1 MRYEERR
8 WLSTTTGNGP
18 DGFGNA
24 NEHPAP
30 QNRSALGVELE
41 PEAELPVKPGRYG
54 ASKPTNLAT
63 VDVGCMVDY
72 QPALELWRGGPLL
85 PPPTEKGA
93 NKERVFSFIS
103 CSRKTWRG
111 FCEFCEAV

>member
-41 PEAELPVKPGRYG
+41 PEAELPVKPGRFG
-54 ASKPTNLAT
+54 VSSATNPAT
-63 VDVGCMVDY
+63 GDVGCMADSR
-72 QPALELWRGGPLL
+72 QGHGRSRGELLSQRATGADTKCREVMSRIAT
-85 PPPTEKGA
+85 PPGHPETQLDFFQA
-93 NKERVFSFIS
+93 
-103 CSRKTWRG
+103 
-111 FCEFCEAV
+111 